1 MILFET
7 DNFRVRQFNKDDGE
21 DFFQFNGNAEATRF
35 IRPAKTREECDIFL
49 AENIELYARHEKT
62 YPFYGRMHVS
72 LKSTGEYVG
81 VFSLLFLK
89 CPTAGNGSTTN
100 TANNVPTATTTA
112 IPGSA
117 ESMSETFHIGFGF
130 LPKYWGRGYAT
141 ELLKFGTAFFFK
153 NTSYPTIFG
162 ITEPANIASEVVL
175 KKNGFLLMNEGSL
188 EDDDNDDDEEVVEE
202 KLHLFRLNRADFALL
217 VAR

>member
-35 IRPAKTREECDIFL
+35 IRPAKTREECDMFL
-49 AENIELYARHEKT
+49 AENIELYAIHEKT
-62 YPFYGRMHVS
+62 YPYYGRMHVS
-72 LKSTGEYVG
+72 LKSTGEYIG

-89 CPTAGNGSTTN
+89 SPTA
-100 TANNVPTATTTA
+100 ATTTTTTTTTA
-112 IPGSA
+112 LPGSI

-130 LPKYWGRGYAT
+130 LPKFWGRGYAT

-153 NTSYPTIFG
+153 NTLYPSIFG
-162 ITEPANIASEVVL
+162 ITEPANVASEVVL
-175 KKNGFLLMNEGSL
+175 KKNGFILMNEGFL
-188 EDDDNDDDEEVVEE
+188 DDNDDDDDEKEEEEVTVE
-202 KLHLFRLNRADFALL
+202 KLHLFRLNRVDYM
-217 VAR
+217 